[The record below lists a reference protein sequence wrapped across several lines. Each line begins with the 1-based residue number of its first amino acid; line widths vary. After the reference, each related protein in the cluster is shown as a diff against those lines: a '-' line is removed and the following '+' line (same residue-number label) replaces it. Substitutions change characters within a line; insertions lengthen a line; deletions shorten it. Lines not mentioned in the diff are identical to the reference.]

1 MLKNKIYK
9 YLTLEIFKSFLTIL
23 FAFTTIAW
31 TVRAVNFLDLMVED
45 GYSVLVYLEYS
56 LYNITTILARFIP
69 LSFLFAL
76 IISILK
82 FERQHELIIL
92 WTSGLSKIKIVNLFF
107 SISIV
112 VTIMQILWSV
122 IITPTTLNKS
132 RSLLK
137 SSEIE
142 LISSVIRS
150 KDFSDTFEQI
160 TIYVEEKNENNE
172 MLNIFIRDNTNA
184 LGTIVSAGNQNA
196 NTTIVANKGVV
207 RNNKLILFN
216 GFIQSQSQTGEINN
230 IEFNKTILTMNN
242 FSTRTITT
250 PKIQETSTLSLLQ
263 CFFNLGSSEKSILN
277 CPYKKNKVEVAQN
290 ISRRIGMPLYIPL
303 IALIGSFLLI
313 HKRREKFGFLKKY
326 LFFLISFFV
335 LVFSEIMV
343 KFSGLSLFN
352 FLIYFLFPF
361 TLMPIVYF
369 MLIQS
374 IKSEKLI

>member
-45 GYSVLVYLEYS
+45 GYSVLVYLQYS
-56 LYNITTILARFIP
+56 FYNITTILARFIP

-107 SISIV
+107 LISIII
-112 VTIMQILWSV
+112 TIIQIMWSV
-122 IITPTTLNKS
+122 VITPTTLNKS
-132 RSLLK
+132 RHLLRT
-137 SSEIE
+137 SGVE

-150 KDFSDTFEQI
+150 KDFSDTFEAI
-160 TIYVEEKNENNE
+160 TFYVEEKNEDNE
-172 MLNIFIRDNTNA
+172 MKNIFIRDNTNA
-184 LGTIVSAGNQNA
+184 LGTIVSESSQNA
-196 NTTIVANKGVV
+196 NTTIIANKGVV
-207 RNNKLILFN
+207 RNDKLILFD
-216 GFIQSQSQTGEINN
+216 GLIQSQSRTGEINN
-230 IEFNKTILTMNN
+230 IEFTRTVLTMDS
-242 FSTRTITT
+242 FSTRTIIT
-250 PKIQETSTLSLLQ
+250 PKIQETATISLIK
-263 CFFNLGSSEKSILN
+263 CFFNLGDSKKNILN

-290 ISRRIGMPLYIPL
+290 LSRRIGMPLYIPL

-313 HKRREKFGFLKKY
+313 HKRQEKFSFLKKY
-326 LFFLISFFV
+326 LFFLISFLI

-343 KFSGLSLFN
+343 KFSGFSFLN

-369 MLIQS
+369 MLIKS
-374 IKSEKLI
+374 INSEKLI